1 MAPLPPHDQ
10 RHLWLSYQSRGMGYT
25 EEIVHGFEQRLKT
38 IFGRQEFMFE
48 FFSTCRIG
56 DEMGLDVAGTL
67 CFYISGKGQAPEK
80 VTATDLFYLRSMD
93 RGAANV
99 PYLLAQYLV
108 RHAKRRNS
116 GDRLSGGHFI
126 GSIAHH
132 FGLVSDDGLRGL
144 SVVAHELPLINMGE
158 LVKLKIYMEIRDNW
172 AWVSPGQERQQFA
185 TAGAPGAAK
194 DAPAVDEG
202 VQGDPIPMHAPQ
214 QPPPPPPSAGRT
226 MP

>member
-1 MAPLPPHDQ
+1 M
-10 RHLWLSYQSRGMGYT
+10 
-25 EEIVHGFEQRLKT
+25 
-38 IFGRQEFMFE
+38 RQDLAERMRM
-48 FFSTCRIG
+48 SSSALCRIV
-56 DEMGLDVAGTL
+56 DEMVLDVGLALYSIIGVL
-67 CFYISGKGQAPEK
+67 AISGKGQAPEK

-116 GDRLSGGHFI
+116 GAVLS
-126 GSIAHH
+126 
-132 FGLVSDDGLRGL
+132 
-144 SVVAHELPLINMGE
+144 ELPLINMGE

-194 DAPAVDEG
+194 DAPAIDEG
-202 VQGDPIPMHAPQ
+202 VQGDPIPMHAPTIHHHTS
-214 QPPPPPPSAGRT
+214 SAVGLWAIEIGILWRIA
-226 MP
+226 MGLR